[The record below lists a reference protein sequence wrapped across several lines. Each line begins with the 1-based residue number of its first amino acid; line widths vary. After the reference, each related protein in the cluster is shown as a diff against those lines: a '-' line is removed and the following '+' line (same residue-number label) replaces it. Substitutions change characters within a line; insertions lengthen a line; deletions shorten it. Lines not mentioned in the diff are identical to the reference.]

1 MPNVR
6 LAGRY
11 AKSLLDL
18 AIEQKQLDAV
28 YADMKYFQSVC
39 TQSHDFVNVLR
50 SPIIKADQK
59 NAIIHAVIKDAVSV
73 LSLSFIVLLVKKSRE
88 SALPEIATAFIEQY
102 NALNGIHQVSLTTA
116 VAISEDLKQSIEQK
130 IKTETQFKTVELTT
144 HTNEDLIGGFVLSF
158 DNNLIDA
165 SIKRD
170 LLDIK
175 KQFLSNEF
183 EAKLK

>member
-18 AIEQKQLDAV
+18 AIEQNQLDMV
-28 YADMKYFQSVC
+28 HADMKYFQAVC
-39 TQSHDFVNVLR
+39 TQSQDFVNVLR

-59 NAIIHAVIKDAVSV
+59 NAIVLAVIKDAVSA
-73 LSLSFIVLLVKKSRE
+73 LSLSFVVLLIKKSRE

-102 NALNGIHQVSLTTA
+102 NALKGIHQVSLTTA
-116 VAISEDLKQSIEQK
+116 VAISDTLKQAIEAK
-130 IKTETQFKTVELTT
+130 IKAETQFTTIELTT

-158 DNNLIDA
+158 DNNLVDA

-183 EAKLK
+183 VAKL

>member
-18 AIEQKQLDAV
+18 AIEQNQLDLV
-28 YADMKYFQSVC
+28 HADMKYFQAVC
-39 TQSHDFVNVLR
+39 AQSHDFVNVLR

-59 NAIIHAVIKDAVSV
+59 NAIVLAVIKDAVSK
-73 LSLSFIVLLVKKSRE
+73 LTLSFVVLLVKKNRE
-88 SALPEIATAFIEQY
+88 SVLPEIATAFIEQY
-102 NALNGIHQVSLTTA
+102 NSLKGIHQVSLTTA
-116 VAISEDLKQSIEQK
+116 VAISDTLKQYFEDK
-130 IKTETQFKTVELTT
+130 IKAETQFKTVELTT
-144 HTNEDLIGGFVLSF
+144 HTNIDLIGGFVLSF

-170 LLDIK
+170 LKDIK
-175 KQFLSNEF
+175 KQFLLNEF
-183 EAKLK
+183 ISK

>member
-18 AIEQKQLDAV
+18 AIEQNQLDAV
-28 YADMKYFQSVC
+28 HADMKYFQAVC
-39 TQSHDFVNVLR
+39 TQSHEFVNVLR

-59 NAIIHAVIKDAVSV
+59 NAIILAVIKDAVNN

-102 NALNGIHQVSLTTA
+102 NALKGIHQVSLTTA
-116 VAISEDLKQSIEQK
+116 VAISDELKKTFEQK
-130 IKTETQFKTVELTT
+130 IKEETQFKTVELTT

-165 SIKRD
+165 SIRRD

-175 KQFLSNEF
+175 KQFLSNDF
-183 EAKLK
+183 IANL

>member
-18 AIEQKQLDAV
+18 AIEQNELNAV
-28 YADMKYFQSVC
+28 HADMQYFQSVC
-39 TQSHDFVNVLR
+39 SQSHEFVNVLR

-59 NAIIHAVIKDAVSV
+59 NAIIHAVIKDAVSN
-73 LSLSFIVLLVKKSRE
+73 LSLSFIVLLIKKSRE
-88 SALPEIATAFIEQY
+88 RALPEIATAFIEQY
-102 NALNGIHQVSLTTA
+102 NTLKGIHQVSLTTA
-116 VAISEDLKQSIEQK
+116 VEISEDLKQTFEQK
-130 IKTETQFKTVELTT
+130 IKAETQFKTVELTT
-144 HTNEDLIGGFVLSF
+144 HVNEDLIGGFVLSF

-165 SIKRD
+165 SIRRD

-175 KQFLSNEF
+175 KQFLSNDF
-183 EAKLK
+183 ISKL

>member
-11 AKSLLDL
+11 AKSSLDL
-18 AIEQKQLDAV
+18 AIEQSQMDTV

-39 TQSHDFVNVLR
+39 SHSHEFVNVLR

-59 NAIIHAVIKDAVSV
+59 NAIVLAVIKDAVSP

-88 SALPEIATAFIEQY
+88 SALPEIANAYIEQY
-102 NALNGIHQVSLTTA
+102 NALKGIHQVNLTTA
-116 VAISEDLKQSIEQK
+116 VAISDELKQVIEQK
-130 IKTETQFKTVELTT
+130 IKNETKFKTVELTT

-158 DNNLIDA
+158 DNKLIDA
-165 SIKRD
+165 SIRRD

-183 EAKLK
+183 VSKL

>member
-18 AIEQKQLDAV
+18 AVEQNQLDAV

-39 TQSHDFVNVLR
+39 AQSQDFVNVLR

-59 NAIIHAVIKDAVSV
+59 NAIILAVIKEAVSA
-73 LSLSFIVLLVKKSRE
+73 LSLSFFVLLVKKSRE

-102 NALNGIHQVSLTTA
+102 NALKGIQQVSLTTA
-116 VAISEDLKQSIEQK
+116 VAIGEELKQAIEQK
-130 IKTETQFKTVELTT
+130 IKAETQFKTVELTT
-144 HTNEDLIGGFVLSF
+144 HTNEDLIGGFVLSLS
-158 DNNLIDA
+158 LIH
-165 SIKRD
+165 I
-170 LLDIK
+170 
-175 KQFLSNEF
+175 
-183 EAKLK
+183 

>member
-18 AIEQKQLDAV
+18 AIEQNQLDV
-28 YADMKYFQSVC
+28 VHADMKYFQAVC
-39 TQSHDFVNVLR
+39 AQSHDFVNVLR

-59 NAIIHAVIKDAVSV
+59 NAIVLAVIKDAVSK
-73 LSLSFIVLLVKKSRE
+73 LTLSFVVLLVKKNRE

-102 NALNGIHQVSLTTA
+102 NTLKGIHQVSLTTA
-116 VAISEDLKQSIEQK
+116 VAISDALKQSIEDK
-130 IKTETQFKTVELTT
+130 IKAETQFKIVELTT
-144 HTNEDLIGGFVLSF
+144 HINEDLIGGFVLSF

-170 LLDIK
+170 LIDIK
-175 KQFLSNEF
+175 KQFLLNEF
-183 EAKLK
+183 ISK